1 MNSTDYE
8 NGDTLWRQ
16 VGQGMF
22 GAINLTKQ
30 VTRQTKCW
38 VYYISLKGGLTDG
51 FSRQLNRQLKR
62 EIKLILNSILA
73 VSRYYSNTISS
84 NQMLRSGVH
93 GSTKI
98 SRALFFH
105 IIGRNCRAICL
116 CFKRE
121 KALSIWSGDWNN
133 VINALRSG
141 NALHNEKWHSANCRS
156 ATDPQLRCINSKT
169 YPLRMSHNG
178 CPERVVPTP
187 QREYHPPINFNYLI
201 HSCHM
206 KFESNSLP

>member
-30 VTRQTKCW
+30 VTRQTKCR

-84 NQMLRSGVH
+84 NQMLR
-93 GSTKI
+93 
-98 SRALFFH
+98 
-105 IIGRNCRAICL
+105 
-116 CFKRE
+116 
-121 KALSIWSGDWNN
+121 
-133 VINALRSG
+133 
-141 NALHNEKWHSANCRS
+141 
-156 ATDPQLRCINSKT
+156 CIDSKT
-169 YPLRMSHNG
+169 YPLRKSHNG

-187 QREYHPPINFNYLI
+187 QREYHPPINFKYLI